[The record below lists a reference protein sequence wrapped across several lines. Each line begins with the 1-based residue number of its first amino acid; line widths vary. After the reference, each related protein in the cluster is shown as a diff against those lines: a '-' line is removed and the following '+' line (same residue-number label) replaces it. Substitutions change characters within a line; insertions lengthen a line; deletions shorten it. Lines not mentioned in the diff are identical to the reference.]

1 MAGNSPQETPYIC
14 MAACLLEAAEPTNAR
29 ASGTPTTPLQPGFA
43 QPHSSPRPTFS
54 TACRLPA
61 GTHGATQQTRRQQPQ
76 LARAPARHHSPIE
89 RDLSPGQWRTPSTPT
104 TQPSAQGPCWLG
116 RAHRRAKKP
125 VHGRPALHLGA
136 GSATIIRYP
145 AQVATTD
152 SVDLR
157 QTHQAS

>member
-1 MAGNSPQETPYIC
+1 MVVR
-14 MAACLLEAAEPTNAR
+14 LLEAAEPTNAR
-29 ASGTPTTPLQPGFA
+29 ASAIPTTPLQPGFA
-43 QPHSSPRPTFS
+43 QPHSSPRSAFL
-54 TACRLPA
+54 TACRLLA

-125 VHGRPALHLGA
+125 LHGRPALHLGP
-136 GSATIIRYP
+136 GSAPTIRHP
-145 AQVATTD
+145 AQIAAADPDLQHSNQSSAT
-152 SVDLR
+152 LIYAR
-157 QTHQAS
+157 CAEC